1 MCGIVGY
8 VGQRPACAVV
18 VEALRRMEYRGYD
31 SSGVALLDGN
41 GGLTVRRRA
50 GRLANLETALAE
62 AEGGASRRG
71 GSTPRPP
78 PARGGAAPGPAAGGG
93 GAPTPGGPPPGGGG
107 PPRGGAAPP
116 RRPRAGRRGCL
127 P

>member
-8 VGQRPACAVV
+8 VGQRPARDIVV
-18 VEALRRMEYRGYD
+18 DALRRMEYRGYD

-62 AEGGASRRG
+62 SEPGSLT
-71 GSTPRPP
+71 GSTGLGHTRWATHGRPTDRNAHP
-78 PARGGAAPGPAAGGG
+78 HRDVAKKIVVV
-93 GAPTPGGPPPGGGG
+93 
-107 PPRGGAAPP
+107 
-116 RRPRAGRRGCL
+116 
-127 P
+127 